1 MEYVVKEV
9 VSHLNDGINVIAM
22 EGVGAIEEER
32 CLEKFLIP
40 TLLIMWIIVEIV
52 TRDYDT

>member
-22 EGVGAIEEER
+22 EGVGAIEES

-40 TLLIMWIIVEIV
+40 TLLIMWIIVKIV

>member
-32 CLEKFLIP
+32 CLEKYLIP

-52 TRDYDT
+52 TPDYDT